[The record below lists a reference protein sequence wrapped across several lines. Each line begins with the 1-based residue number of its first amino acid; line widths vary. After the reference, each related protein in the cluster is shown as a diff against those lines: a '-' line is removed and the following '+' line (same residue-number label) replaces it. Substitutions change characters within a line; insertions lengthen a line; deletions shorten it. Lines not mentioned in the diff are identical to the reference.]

1 MAWPKLR
8 NKSSRSVVTDRNR
21 SGATHDGARSQD
33 EAAEGVPAGPDRGL
47 AQAPPEAP
55 ADASGP
61 AAWPGTGATGM
72 PGTAE
77 LTGARTAE
85 NGSAEAGRPEYEL
98 AEYELPEAGLDGT
111 GLAEAELDG
120 TGLAEAG
127 LAEAGLAEAELDE
140 TEGAADSADLPL
152 WDWSPP
158 GADSGPEQAAAGTAD
173 PPKAEWKL
181 VVTPVG
187 EPAGEP
193 RPPGIGERRGNLSH
207 LAANPRMRV
216 WRWRLIVAA
225 LVMVGF
231 SLWISWK
238 LGLTLAVVVIIADTI
253 YRSRRGYPG
262 VIKMTAAQRR
272 TRRQLGKL
280 ARAGYR
286 AMHARPIPES
296 EEQIDHLVVGP
307 TGVFAIDSEDWDK
320 KLVVRTK
327 KGTQLWHGPFSK
339 KDRLQHAQ
347 WEAQRAA
354 EMLSGEIGKP
364 VSVRPVMA
372 VYGPR
377 IPWDVATIR
386 DVDVFSGPR
395 LRKYLRR
402 RARQADVRPLT
413 DSEIDKIYEAANKAF
428 PHLSSAS
435 R

>member
-1 MAWPKLR
+1 M
-8 NKSSRSVVTDRNR
+8 TGRNR

-33 EAAEGVPAGPDRGL
+33 EAAKGVPTGPDRGL
-47 AQAPPEAP
+47 AQAPPEAA
-55 ADASGP
+55 ADTSGP
-61 AAWPGTGATGM
+61 AAWPGTGATGT

-85 NGSAEAGRPEYEL
+85 NGSAEAGL
-98 AEYELPEAGLDGT
+98 T
-111 GLAEAELDG
+111 GD
-120 TGLAEAG
+120 GLAEAG
-127 LAEAGLAEAELDE
+127 LAQAGLAEDELAEDELADAGLAQAGLAE

-158 GADSGPEQAAAGTAD
+158 GAGSGPEEAAAGTAD

-193 RPPGIGERRGNLSH
+193 RRPGIGERRGNLSH

-413 DSEIDKIYEAANKAF
+413 DSEIEKIYEAANKAF
-428 PHLSSAS
+428 PHLSSAP

>member
-1 MAWPKLR
+1 
-8 NKSSRSVVTDRNR
+8 
-21 SGATHDGARSQD
+21 
-33 EAAEGVPAGPDRGL
+33 VPGGPDHGP
-47 AQAPPEAP
+47 AQVPPDAPGG
-55 ADASGP
+55 ASGP
-61 AAWPGTGATGM
+61 AAWPEAGATGTSG
-72 PGTAE
+72 PAEPTRAATAQ
-77 LTGARTAE
+77 TGP
-85 NGSAEAGRPEYEL
+85 AEARL
-98 AEYELPEAGLDGT
+98 AED
-111 GLAEAELDG
+111 
-120 TGLAEAG
+120 GLAEAG
-127 LAEAGLAEAELDE
+127 LAEDGLPEAGLAEDGLPE
-140 TEGAADSADLPL
+140 TELAEDGLAETDGAGDSADLPL

-158 GADSGPEQAAAGTAD
+158 GAGTGQEEAAAD

-187 EPAGEP
+187 EPVGEPAGEP
-193 RPPGIGERRGNLSH
+193 RRPGIGERRGNLSH

-225 LVMVGF
+225 VVMVGF

-262 VIKMTAAQRR
+262 VIRMTAAQRR

-280 ARAGYR
+280 GRAGYR

-296 EEQIDHLVVGP
+296 KEQIDHLVVGP
-307 TGVFAIDSEDWDK
+307 TGVFAIDSENWDK
-320 KLVVRTK
+320 RMPVRTR
-327 KGTQLWHGPFSK
+327 KGTQLWHGPKSM
-339 KDRLQHAQ
+339 KDRLLHAQ

-354 EMLSGEIGKP
+354 DMLSGEIGKP

-413 DSEIDKIYEAANKAF
+413 DSEIEKIYEAANKAF
-428 PHLSSAS
+428 PHLTSV
-435 R
+435 RR